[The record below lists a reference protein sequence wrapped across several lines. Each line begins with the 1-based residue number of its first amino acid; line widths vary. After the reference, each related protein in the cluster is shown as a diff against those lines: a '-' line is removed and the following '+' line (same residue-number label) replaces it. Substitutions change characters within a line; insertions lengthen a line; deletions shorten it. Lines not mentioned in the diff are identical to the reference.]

1 MSNLEHDSR
10 FLEAAFPELEAYLL
24 AEALYWPLG
33 GTLPR
38 LTPGALLLALRQV
51 EARSSP
57 ILAGKWRAQL
67 ETVRMRR
74 RTAWEQKSLKELQ
87 NRLRLW
93 SASVSEWQ
101 SAQAE
106 RRADY
111 PGEVRG
117 RVILQILLSEVNA
130 PLERSALASLDI
142 SLRNSLTLTAF
153 LWSQD
158 LQPAF
163 PPEEFWFLYGKL
175 D

>member
-10 FLEAAFPELEAYLL
+10 FLEVAFPELEAYLL

-51 EARSSP
+51 EVRSP
-57 ILAGKWRAQL
+57 TLAGKWQAQL
-67 ETVRMRR
+67 ETVRMKR
-74 RTAWEQKSLKELQ
+74 RTAWEQKSVKEVQ

-93 SASVSEWQ
+93 SASISEWQ

-117 RVILQILLSEVNA
+117 RVILHILLKEVNA
-130 PLERSALASLDI
+130 PLEQAALASLDI
-142 SLRNSLTLTAF
+142 FLRNSLTPTAF

-175 D
+175 N

>member
-1 MSNLEHDSR
+1 MSTLEHDSR

-33 GTLPR
+33 GALPR

-51 EARSSP
+51 EVRSP
-57 ILAGKWRAQL
+57 TLASKWQAQL
-67 ETVRMRR
+67 ETVRMKR
-74 RTAWEQKSLKELQ
+74 RTAWEQKSLKEVQ
-87 NRLRLW
+87 SRLRLW

-117 RVILQILLSEVNA
+117 RVILHILLNEVNA
-130 PLERSALASLDI
+130 PLEQAALASLDI
-142 SLRNSLTLTAF
+142 FLRNSLTPTAF

-175 D
+175 N